1 MQSVVAMAKAPSK
14 KQSNRADPIAKKGG
28 KAKAEETKPAKEP
41 KDSHLYTDDNPETSL
56 QGTGFKNAAMAE
68 KTS

>member
-1 MQSVVAMAKAPSK
+1 MAKAPSK
-14 KQSNRADPIAKKGG
+14 KQSNRADPIAKKGKA
-28 KAKAEETKPAKEP
+28 KAKAEEAKPAKDP

-56 QGTGFKNAAMAE
+56 QGTGFKDAATAN